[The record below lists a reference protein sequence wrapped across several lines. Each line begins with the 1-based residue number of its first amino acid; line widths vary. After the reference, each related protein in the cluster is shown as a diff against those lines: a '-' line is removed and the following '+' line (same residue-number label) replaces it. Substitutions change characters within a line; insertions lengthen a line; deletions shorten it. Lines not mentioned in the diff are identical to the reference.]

1 MRRVITIAIL
11 IIICFL
17 LQSAIFSFH
26 DVTGS
31 APNLLL
37 ILTMSFG
44 IMRGRREGLLTG
56 FFCGFLCDVFYNSFL
71 GPYMLLYMVIGY
83 VNGFFHKDYLME
95 DLMMPVFIIAI
106 DEFVFNFFVYIC
118 TFIIRNRTD
127 IHFYFNKVFLPQ
139 IFFTVLATVLIYR
152 ILVNI
157 NKKLKKKQK
166 KLVLKRNKI

>member
-1 MRRVITIAIL
+1 
-11 IIICFL
+11 
-17 LQSAIFSFH
+17 
-26 DVTGS
+26 
-31 APNLLL
+31 
-37 ILTMSFG
+37 
-44 IMRGRREGLLTG
+44 
-56 FFCGFLCDVFYNSFL
+56 
-71 GPYMLLYMVIGY
+71 MLLYMVIGY